1 MRKTFNIIMGIL
13 PYGRSLAPNSSILL
27 YSLLFS
33 SSSQRNLPSAPLA
46 YQSLVCPSASC
57 PPFYPSSLLLIV
69 PSRKTCPIFFH
80 CTIVST
86 NFRISPTLSSTF
98 SFVILSSQLTFPNLL
113 YRH

>member
-1 MRKTFNIIMGIL
+1 MVQDRAQWRECIQGTRSTPVIIIGVL

-57 PPFYPSSLLLIV
+57 PPFYPPSLLLIV
-69 PSRKTCPIFFH
+69 LLLAKHVQSN
-80 CTIVST
+80 S
-86 NFRISPTLSSTF
+86 F
-98 SFVILSSQLTFPNLL
+98 SLHNRL
-113 YRH
+113 H